1 MNDIVLRIQ
10 NKLMKYLI
18 QTGQYPNQ
26 IYLGQVEYK
35 ELKKV
40 LEELTTRKVNDNIVQ
55 MFDNYPI
62 YVVENKI
69 HIGVGL

>member
-1 MNDIVLRIQ
+1 MSDIVLRIQ
-10 NKLMKYLI
+10 NKLMSYLI

-26 IYLGQVEYK
+26 IYLGQKEYK

-40 LEELTTRKVNDNIVQ
+40 LENLTARNVNDNIVQ

-62 YVVENKI
+62 YVIENQT

>member
-10 NKLMKYLI
+10 NKLMEFMYK
-18 QTGQYPNQ
+18 TGQYPNQ

-40 LEELTTRKVNDNIVQ
+40 LKKLTTRNVNDNIVQ

-62 YVVENKI
+62 YVIENQT
-69 HIGVGL
+69 HI